1 MPLSSTPAQSEQ
13 YSVVL
18 ASSAYA
24 DSFSDALGMFFAQMA
39 SGNVSVEIHNA
50 DTNMSEDLPD
60 LLDENFDDQENLA
73 LTILARRAETLSN
86 HQRLELLARVQ
97 AALGLKPAA

>member
-18 ASSAYA
+18 ASSTYA

-39 SGNVSVEIHNA
+39 SGNVSVEVHNA
-50 DTNMSEDLPD
+50 DTDTGEDLPD

-73 LTILARRAETLSN
+73 IAILARRAKVLSN
-86 HQRLELLARVQ
+86 HQRLALLARIQ
-97 AALGLKPAA
+97 SALGLKTAA